1 MAESSFHEDRAKS
14 ETRKAVADIEAQ
26 TSAEIVVAL
35 RRVAGDHRAADYLF
49 GFVLSVITLV
59 VMLFVQ
65 HEFRLLAFPG
75 GVIAA
80 FVFGAFASANLPALR
95 RTFTLP
101 SRRRAAVRSAA
112 RAAFVDLGV
121 SRTRGRTGVLVF
133 VALFEREV
141 EVVTDVG
148 VDAEMLGEDWTKALA
163 ALRGSLQPSPSF
175 DRFVERLRALAP
187 PLSVALP
194 RAADDV
200 NELPDEVAE

>member
-1 MAESSFHEDRAKS
+1 MSESSFYEDRAKS
-14 ETRKAVADIEAQ
+14 ETRKAVADIESV

-35 RRVAGDHRAADYLF
+35 RRAAGDYRAADYLV
-49 GFVLSVITLV
+49 GFVLSVVVLL
-59 VMLFVQ
+59 VMLFVER
-65 HEFRLLAFPG
+65 EFRLLAFPG
-75 GVIAA
+75 GVVAA
-80 FVFGAFASANLPALR
+80 FVFGALVTSQIAPIR

-101 SRRRAAVRSAA
+101 SKRRAAVQTAA

-121 SRTRGRTGVLVF
+121 SRTSGRTGVLVF

-141 EVVTDVG
+141 EIIADIGIDTDAMGAEWRDAVT
-148 VDAEMLGEDWTKALA
+148 
-163 ALRGSLQPSPSF
+163 ALRGSLEPAPSF
-175 DRFVERLRALAP
+175 DRFAEKLRGLAK